1 MIALSLIL
9 MLGVFVGT
17 GEFMNLAPDVSAAV
31 CTPSTPGFCSPTDH
45 CVNSAY
51 EIGKC

>member
-1 MIALSLIL
+1 MIALSLTL
-9 MLGVFVGT
+9 TLGIFAGT
-17 GEFMNLAPDVSAAV
+17 GEFMNITTDVNARV
-31 CTPSTPGFCSPTDH
+31 CTPSTPGLCTSADH